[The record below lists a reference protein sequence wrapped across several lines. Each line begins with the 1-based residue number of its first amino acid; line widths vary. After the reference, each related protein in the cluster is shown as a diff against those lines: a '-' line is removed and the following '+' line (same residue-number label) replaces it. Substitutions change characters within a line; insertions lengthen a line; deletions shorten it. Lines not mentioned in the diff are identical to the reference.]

1 LNKFLVFLFIYA
13 SINFAQSYSDSW
25 KLFDDSKVAEIYIWA
40 DPVAVAWMFNN
51 PHSDSMHLASMR
63 FKNEFID
70 DSISSI
76 AIRIR
81 GNTSRDAE
89 KKSLKVSFNTFV
101 PGREFYGVDKLN
113 LNGEHNDPSII
124 RSKLC
129 FDLFEDAQ
137 MTASRSAH
145 AAVYINGQYY
155 GLYINIEHIDDEFLK
170 KNFLNSSGNLW
181 KCLYPADLKY
191 LGDNPD
197 LYKLLS
203 GGRPVYELNT
213 NETLNDYSA
222 LARFIKIINQ
232 TPINVLP
239 DSLEKVIDVASVL
252 KYFAMNVLVGGW
264 DDYRFLKNNY
274 YLYHQPDKDLIY
286 LIPYDYDNT
295 FGIDWFDI
303 DWSRINPYT
312 YANID
317 NSVRPLS
324 TRMMSVPEYRNLLT
338 RYLNFYREKVFL
350 GHLWEG
356 RIDSLKN
363 RITNYVI
370 ADTFRTLDYGFTMTD
385 FHNSFSGI
393 SYNKFHVKR
402 GIKEFIN
409 IKNATLP
416 GILSYVASK
425 PLAYN
430 IEHFPKS
437 ISFTDSIQVQLSAFS
452 NVGISNIQLKFYNG
466 VSGGTETYQ
475 MLYSPITNSKRVEDA
490 DRWIGVI
497 PALGEGGYGSY
508 EVIITDNNSGILTY
522 PRSRRV
528 NISVTGNNQSPI
540 VINEFLAKN
549 DGVYPDPHGEN
560 DDWIEFYN
568 TSNDTI
574 DMSLMYLTDKKDNL
588 NKWRFPQG
596 FKITP
601 KGYLLVWCDE
611 QSTQT
616 GLHSNFKLSAD
627 GEFIGLSATDG
638 LTILDSI
645 SFGPQ
650 SGNISFS
657 RSPSGST
664 NWRFTPPTPLADN
677 WVTSVEHS
685 DIIPNGFGLT
695 SYPNPFNPVTKI
707 KFTLPSVVRDL
718 SRNGEAD
725 NFTSRASLKVYDML
739 GNEIARLFNEN
750 KQPGVYEVEFDTR
763 NYGLSSGIYFVVLRY
778 GELIA
783 TQKILMLK

>member
-1 LNKFLVFLFIYA
+1 MKKFLFFLFVCTSLKY
-13 SINFAQSYSDSW
+13 AQSYSESW
-25 KLFDDSKVAEIYIWA
+25 KLYDDSKVAEIYIWA
-40 DPVAVAWMFNN
+40 DPEDVAWMFDN
-51 PHSDSMHLASMR
+51 PHSDSMHIASMR
-63 FKNEFID
+63 FVNEFID
-70 DSISSI
+70 DSVSSI

-81 GNTSRDAE
+81 GNTSRDAQ

-137 MTASRSAH
+137 MIASRSAH
-145 AAVYINGQYY
+145 AAVYINGKYY

-181 KCLYPADLKY
+181 KCLYPADLNY
-191 LGDNPD
+191 LGDDPD

-203 GGRPVYELNT
+203 GGRPVYELST

-222 LARFIKIINQ
+222 LARFIKVLNQ
-232 TPINVLP
+232 TPIDLLP
-239 DSLEKVIDVASVL
+239 DSLEKVIDVSSVL
-252 KYFAMNVLVGGW
+252 KYYAMNVLVGGW

-295 FGIDWFDI
+295 FGIDWFNI

-324 TRMMSVPEYRNLLT
+324 TRLMSVPEYRNLLT
-338 RYLNFYREKVFL
+338 RYLNFYREEVFL
-350 GHLWEG
+350 GYLWTG
-356 RIDSLKN
+356 NIDSLKN

-370 ADTFRTLDYGFTMTD
+370 ADSFRTLDYGFNMAD
-385 FHNSFSGI
+385 FHNSFSATG
-393 SYNKFHVKR
+393 YNKLHVKR

-416 GILSYVASK
+416 GILNYVSSK

-437 ISFTDSIQVQLSAFS
+437 ISPSDSIQVHLSAFS
-452 NVGISNIQLKFYNG
+452 HAGISNIQLKFYNEIN
-466 VSGGTETYQ
+466 GGTEIYQ
-475 MLYSPITNSKRVEDA
+475 MIYSPVADTRRVEDA

-497 PALGEGGYGSY
+497 PALGEGGNGSY
-508 EVIITDNNSGILTY
+508 EVIITDNNSNVLTY
-522 PRSRRV
+522 PRSLRI
-528 NISVTGNNQSPI
+528 NISVTGNSQSAV

-549 DGVYPDPHGEN
+549 DGIYPDPHGEN

-568 TSNDTI
+568 TSDDTL
-574 DMSLMYLTDKKDNL
+574 DLSLMYLTDKKDNL

-596 FKITP
+596 VKIAP
-601 KGYLLVWCDE
+601 EGYLIVWCDE
-611 QSTQT
+611 QPTQT
-616 GLHSNFKLSAD
+616 GLHTNFKLSAD
-627 GEFIGLSATDG
+627 GEFIGLSAADG
-638 LTILDSI
+638 LTLLDSI
-645 SFGPQ
+645 TFGAQ
-650 SGNISFS
+650 TGNISYS
-657 RSPSGST
+657 RSPSGSD
-664 NWRFTPPTPLADN
+664 NWRFTPPTPLTDN
-677 WVTSVEHS
+677 WVTSVEYP
-685 DIIPNGFGLT
+685 DIIPNSFGLA
-695 SYPNPFNPVTKI
+695 SYPNPFNPATKI
-707 KFTLPSVVRDL
+707 RFTLPSPAQEISHSSTLR
-718 SRNGEAD
+718 
-725 NFTSRASLKVYDML
+725 TTIKVYDLL
-739 GNEIARLFNEN
+739 GKEIAILFTGD
-750 KQPGVYEVEFDTR
+750 KKPGIYEVEFDTR
-763 NYGLSSGIYFVVLRY
+763 NYSLSSGIYFVVLNY
-778 GELIA
+778 GELTA
-783 TQKILMLK
+783 AHKIVILK